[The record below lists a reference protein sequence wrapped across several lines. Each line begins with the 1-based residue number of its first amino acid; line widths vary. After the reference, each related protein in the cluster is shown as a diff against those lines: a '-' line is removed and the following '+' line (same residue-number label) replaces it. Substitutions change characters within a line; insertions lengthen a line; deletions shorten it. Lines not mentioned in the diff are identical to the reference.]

1 MTMLRKWG
9 PWIVGALVTLVVL
22 YGVALAALGAV
33 GRSFIYHPDPALIAA
48 GPDDPA
54 GIVEVRIATPDRQTL
69 RAWWMP
75 PKPGK
80 PVILYFD
87 GNGGRLH
94 LQGYRFA
101 KAAEEGVGMF
111 ALAYRGYSGSTGEPN
126 EGAFH
131 ADARLAYDWVS
142 AHVDPELIVAHGF
155 SLGTGVAVQLAVERP
170 VRALILEA
178 PYTAIVDI
186 AQEHAPMIPVGMIMK
201 DQYLSREWIG
211 RVHVPVMIAHGDAD
225 DVIPIRHGEKLFAR
239 ANEPKVFVK
248 IAGGGHSDLVSRGL
262 YEDVWRF
269 LGISRGARDDG

>member
-1 MTMLRKWG
+1 MLRKWG
-9 PWIVGALVTLVVL
+9 PWIVGGVVALVLL
-22 YGVALAALGAV
+22 YGVAIAALSAV

-48 GPDDPA
+48 GPNDPA

-111 ALAYRGYSGSTGEPN
+111 ALAYRGYSGSTGEPS

-142 AHVDPELIVAHGF
+142 AHVDPKRIVAHGF

-186 AQEHAPMIPVGMIMK
+186 AQEHAPMLPVGMIMK

-225 DVIPIRHGEKLFAR
+225 TVIPIRHGEALFAR

-269 LGISRGARDDG
+269 LGISRDADRDG

>member
-1 MTMLRKWG
+1 MLRKWG
-9 PWIVGALVTLVVL
+9 PWALGASVALVLL

-33 GRSFIYHPDPALIAA
+33 GRSLIYHPDPTVIAA

-69 RAWWMP
+69 RAWWMA

-80 PVILYFD
+80 PVILFFD

-94 LQGYRFA
+94 LQGHRFA

-111 ALAYRGYSGSTGEPN
+111 ALAYRGYSGSTGEPT
-126 EGAFH
+126 EGALH

-142 AHVDPELIVAHGF
+142 AHVDPKFIVAHGY

-178 PYTAIVDI
+178 PYTAVVDI
-186 AQEHAPMIPVGMIMK
+186 AQEQAPMIPVATILK
-201 DQYLSREWIG
+201 DQFLSREWIG

-225 DVIPIRHGEKLFAR
+225 TVIPIRHGEKLFAL
-239 ANEPKVFVK
+239 ANEPKVIVK
-248 IAGGGHSDLVSRGL
+248 IVGGGHSDLVSRGL

-269 LGISRGARDDG
+269 LGISGTKRDG